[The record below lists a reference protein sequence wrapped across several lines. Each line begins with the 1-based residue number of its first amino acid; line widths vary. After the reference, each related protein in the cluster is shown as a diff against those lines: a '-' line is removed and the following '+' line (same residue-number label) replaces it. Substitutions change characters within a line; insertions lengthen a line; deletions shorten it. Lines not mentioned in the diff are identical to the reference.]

1 MESHPLSV
9 ILFGEKGY
17 YKLMTEKDYMNMIE
31 NVKVQDSTK
40 LSFTIKPSKPSN
52 EPKFMT
58 LSTTINGEINSESED
73 PLLVSNLP
81 VHEEQNPPPSKNNEI
96 VHEENETVISN
107 NPLVLTSRKPSK
119 KKKKMKKNKDCS
131 QCGKL
136 FGRNSDLRRHVEGVH
151 EKSTAV
157 KCTICQKIYTSPDH
171 LKVHVRSVHEKVKLH
186 HCTFCDKSFK
196 QKNLFQVIF

>member
-31 NVKVQDSTK
+31 NVKSQDSTK

-58 LSTTINGEINSESED
+58 LSTTINGEINSESEY

-107 NPLVLTSRKPSK
+107 NPIVLTSRKPSK
-119 KKKKMKKNKDCS
+119 KKKKMKRTRIVLN
-131 QCGKL
+131 
-136 FGRNSDLRRHVEGVH
+136 VENFLEG
-151 EKSTAV
+151 
-157 KCTICQKIYTSPDH
+157 ILI
-171 LKVHVRSVHEKVKLH
+171 
-186 HCTFCDKSFK
+186 
-196 QKNLFQVIF
+196 